1 MKIIHKS
8 FNRSRL
14 SRQRTLEI
22 LKVPKVSL
30 QRRTRSSSTGSKWQ
44 SSWRDFYV
52 LWQDWKATEEKVPY
66 RRPDLAAHNCVGF
79 REAEVPWAAGA
90 EGLGHHDQ
98 EGRAA
103 AQDAKEDALQDQVV
117 VARTWKQAEKLKSHL
132 TLLYPANNKRTP
144 QYQWTKLEFTEV
156 SEEFGILRF

>member
-8 FNRSRL
+8 LSRSRL

-30 QRRTRSSSTGSKWQ
+30 QRRTRSSSTGSKWK
-44 SSWRDFYV
+44 WRKDLYV

-79 REAEVPWAAGA
+79 REAEVPWAPGA

-98 EGRAA
+98 EGGAA
-103 AQDAKEDALQDQVV
+103 AQDAEEDALQDQVV
-117 VARTWKQAEKLKSHL
+117 VARTWKQAEKLKSRL
-132 TLLYPANNKRTP
+132 TLLYPANNKWTP
-144 QYQWTKLEFTEV
+144 QYQWTK
-156 SEEFGILRF
+156 FGRFYKSLWGVWHAP